1 MQDCGC
7 GDIEEALDENNPDWP
22 TDTETSDDALQYS
35 GGLNGPKSTGQTT
48 VPVIAHQDSRMGV
61 DGDEDLRRMMEM
73 AGLPV
78 AQPVAEQAVE
88 EAAEEELDEAKEEEL
103 DESKCNECG
112 MYESKCKC
120 SESVEESL
128 ASIRSLAGLKEAA
141 KPDYIDLDKDGDKAE
156 SMKKA
161 AADKKDAEDKKVE
174 ESIFKMTNLWK
185 AYKG

>member
-1 MQDCGC
+1 M
-7 GDIEEALDENNPDWP
+7 
-22 TDTETSDDALQYS
+22 
-35 GGLNGPKSTGQTT
+35 
-48 VPVIAHQDSRMGV
+48 
-61 DGDEDLRRMMEM
+61 DGDEELRRMMEM
-73 AGLPV
+73 AGIQSELKPW
-78 AQPVAEQAVE
+78 ERTMKE
-88 EAAEEELDEAKEEEL
+88 EAEEELDEAKEEEL
-103 DESKCNECG
+103 DEAKAEELDEEKCNECG

-141 KPDYIDLDKDGDKAE
+141 KPDYVDLDKDGDKAE

-174 ESIFKMTNLWK
+174 ESIFKMSNLWK